1 VLAVKILREMKSQFV
16 NIVTIKRTAILDI
29 MTLIKDHYQDKKL
42 GGIKTSEGFNF
53 VDNLSLYKDATRYTP
68 TPYNKLKKMV
78 EYLKP
83 GPDDIFFDI
92 GSGKGRVLFFVARQ
106 KVKKVVG
113 IELHENLVKE
123 ACENLEKIRFRRAPV
138 EILHGDAAQMDLGE
152 GTIFFLYHPFGL
164 KTFEKVIADIRNSLA
179 TNPRKIRIVYF
190 NPVWSPLLD
199 RSDWL
204 SPEGEI
210 NKTGIYVWHNK

>member
-1 VLAVKILREMKSQFV
+1 MLAVKILREMKSQFV
-16 NIVTIKRTAILDI
+16 NTVGIKRTAILDI

-92 GSGKGRVLFFVARQ
+92 GFGDPS
-106 KVKKVVG
+106 
-113 IELHENLVKE
+113 
-123 ACENLEKIRFRRAPV
+123 RFRAHFRQHLQALV
-138 EILHGDAAQMDLGE
+138 
-152 GTIFFLYHPFGL
+152 FG
-164 KTFEKVIADIRNSLA
+164 
-179 TNPRKIRIVYF
+179 
-190 NPVWSPLLD
+190 
-199 RSDWL
+199 
-204 SPEGEI
+204 
-210 NKTGIYVWHNK
+210 